1 MDEDTVPSTSRSR
14 TEEKLERR
22 KEWRRQ
28 QELEQEHER
37 LRRQKIEEWERKQA
51 QELGKRSPSD
61 SPPPRHTGRSGRSPD
76 QYLSTFKENLNK
88 LSGPWFN
95 GPKDQPINRKELRRI
110 KVDIRRNIPV
120 KGPIPEIKRDILN
133 PDDVVISRRNG
144 EGCKPI
150 FDKIEIKQGA
160 IKDDEKKK
168 HRTII
173 TTRKIQLDS
182 ETNKMRTSRKRSLS
196 PNSSNRRNRSKQYKV
211 CEKNY
216 TDIDEEDTDID
227 ERRTKRSRSKELK
240 RNSHCRCGGCEKS
253 YKHSRKSKD
262 TERNRDR
269 YRNKNRDQDTDEDED
284 RDSDK
289 YITWKD
295 IKNCN
300 KLLKLSSA
308 NSFHPYNFPPPIP
321 IIGPMFPPRGFRP
334 IACVRRYPYPY
345 PVGPIGPRCPN
356 PTRYRYD
363 APNRM

>member
-1 MDEDTVPSTSRSR
+1 MAYGSGKYTIDEDTVPSTSRSR

-22 KEWRRQ
+22 KEWRRH

-37 LRRQKIEEWERKQA
+37 LRKQKIEEWERKRA

-76 QYLSTFKENLNK
+76 QYLSTFKKNLNK
-88 LSGPWFN
+88 LSGPWF
-95 GPKDQPINRKELRRI
+95 KDPEGRLINSTELRRI

-120 KGPIPEIKRDILN
+120 KGPIPEIKRDIHI
-133 PDDVVISRRNG
+133 DV
-144 EGCKPI
+144 E
-150 FDKIEIKQGA
+150 DK
-160 IKDDEKKK
+160 
-168 HRTII
+168 
-173 TTRKIQLDS
+173 
-182 ETNKMRTSRKRSLS
+182 
-196 PNSSNRRNRSKQYKV
+196 
-211 CEKNY
+211 
-216 TDIDEEDTDID
+216 
-227 ERRTKRSRSKELK
+227 RRTKRSRSKELK

-262 TERNRDR
+262 TERNRDK

-300 KLLKLSSA
+300 KITEAVFSKFFQSLLWSRATPNNRAQQAAQQSPSPGVSSVEA
-308 NSFHPYNFPPPIP
+308 HPDRLLATSKGSTTVTACLYQGSTPDITCRHQGSTTNANFPPPIP
-321 IIGPMFPPRGFRP
+321 IIGPMFLPRGLRP
-334 IACVRRYPYPY
+334 IARVRRYPYPY
-345 PVGPIGPRCPN
+345 PVGPIRPRCPN
-356 PTRYRYD
+356 PTRYRYG